1 MWGLAQVV
9 SDDWNPQQLENHGWV
24 SESHAVSIY
33 AFLLCFPHSEK
44 PVPGNLSE
52 TVSFLVMCSNSVP
65 LLIQLVS
72 TALHFL
78 LVMELWENQ
87 ELSSW
92 VGVGAI

>member
-44 PVPGNLSE
+44 PVPE
-52 TVSFLVMCSNSVP
+52 SFWDC
-65 LLIQLVS
+65 
-72 TALHFL
+72 
-78 LVMELWENQ
+78 ELP
-87 ELSSW
+87 SD
-92 VGVGAI
+92 V